1 MGTQKKTRS
10 RRKFTVEEKLKAVL
24 MVWTERRSGAEV
36 CKEMKLN
43 WTLLDRWQNQ
53 AMEGMLAAL
62 EPKQNDQS
70 PPLNSRLEKL
80 LTKKMSA
87 RNGGFVKLEDR
98 LQTVQRK
105 RQNTPN

>member
-1 MGTQKKTRS
+1 MTTKKKARV

-24 MVWTERRSGAEV
+24 LVWTECRSGSEI

-62 EPKQNDQS
+62 EPKTKEQS
-70 PPLNSRLEKL
+70 PPLNSRLTKL
-80 LTKKMSA
+80 LTKKLSA
-87 RNGGFVKLEDR
+87 RSSGFVKLEDR

-105 RQNTPN
+105 RQNTSN